1 MEFSLENVQQAALL
15 SPAGVVIANV
25 PHPARFALHKLIV
38 YGEREGSFAAK
49 ANKDLAQA
57 ACLLDALKQHRAW
70 EVEEAWAD
78 LARRGKGW
86 IDRARHG
93 LAALERFAPALG
105 AAAWLDAKNKSLR
118 KTARKNKK

>member
-1 MEFSLENVQQAALL
+1 MKPALL
-15 SPAGVVIANV
+15 SPTGVVIVNV

-57 ACLLDALKQHRAW
+57 ACLLAALKQHRAW

-78 LARRGKGW
+78 LAARGKGW
-86 IDRARHG
+86 IERARHG
-93 LAALERFAPALG
+93 LAALERSAPELG
-105 AAAWLDAKNKSLR
+105 AATWLDAKNKSLG
-118 KTARKNKK
+118 KTARKSKK